1 MAGYLLKGTRS
12 EENKAARCIGYVL
25 FLLLPVAADSI
36 CRSIS
41 TYSINGGI

>member
-25 FLLLPVAADSI
+25 FLLPVAADSI